1 MDQDERFKRFDL
13 QKLLP
18 EHCVVILDRE
28 QDILTLLS
36 SDAMIR
42 EQQLLSASELSVIEA
57 LLVNYP
63 DYCPLR

>member
-1 MDQDERFKRFDL
+1 MNQSERFKRFDL

-18 EHCVVILDRE
+18 EHSVLILDRE
-28 QDILTLLS
+28 QSVLTLLS